1 MPFSFP
7 SSPTTGQTTSTQ
19 NGRKYRYAGNN
30 VWELDVGTGEDTALR
45 AFFVPPAPTGLTA
58 TAGNAQVSLSWTA
71 PTVLAQTP
79 ITDYAVQFS
88 SNGGSTWTTFSDGTS
103 TATAAAVTGLTNGT
117 AYVFRVAAVNGV
129 GTGSYTAASG
139 SVTPAP
145 GPTDANFSSVALLL
159 HMDGSGSTFVDS
171 SGTPKTITAAGNATQ
186 TTDQSKFGGKSLYVD
201 GSGDSI
207 ETAINGVSSLSFSTV
222 EHTVEFW
229 FRTSSTRQYACLFY
243 RGRQV
248 EAAYDYVININNV
261 TATSGDIYLFSLG
274 LGGSALGSSID
285 GLNDNQWHHL
295 AICRDS
301 GNVLRMYIDGV
312 QRASM
317 TFNMTE
323 THSNSSDSIIR
334 IGRDGALTSR
344 DFAGYI
350 DDLRISRVCRYP
362 GGTTFTPP
370 TAAFPDA

>member
-1 MPFSFP
+1 MRPRGGLIGASTAVSKTSATGVWTLREVENSRRLGEWATVP
-7 SSPTTGQTTSTQ
+7 DSPTG
-19 NGRKYRYAGNN
+19 
-30 VWELDVGTGEDTALR
+30 VVG
-45 AFFVPPAPTGLTA
+45 
-58 TAGNAQVSLSWTA
+58 TAGNEQVSLSWIA
-71 PTVLAQTP
+71 PSSNGGAP
-79 ITDYAVQFS
+79 ITDYIVQFRLAS
-88 SNGGSTWTTFSDGTS
+88 ASTWETFSDGTS
-103 TATAAAVTGLTNGT
+103 TATSATVTGLTNGS
-117 AYVFRVAAVNGV
+117 AYVFRVAAVNNV
-129 GTGSYTAASG
+129 GTGAYAAAAS
-139 SVTPAP
+139 SVTPAS
-145 GPTDANFSSVALLL
+145 GPTDPNFSSVALLL

-171 SGTPKTITAAGNATQ
+171 SGTPKTITASGNATQ
-186 TTDQSKFGGKSLYVD
+186 SSDQSKFGGESAYFD

-207 ETAINGVSSLSFSTV
+207 QTAINGVSSLSFSTV

-248 EAAYDYVININNV
+248 EAAYDYVINVNNV
-261 TATSGDIYLFSLG
+261 SASSGDIYLFSLG
-274 LGGSALGSSID
+274 LGGSALGSSIG

-323 THSNSSDSIIR
+323 SYSSNSDSIIR
-334 IGRDGALTSR
+334 VGRDGALTDR

-362 GGTTFTPP
+362 GGTAFTPP